1 MIVEFPPSLGNASPI
16 RPCDWLETGDLLL
29 GVPDTLLPLHST
41 LRERRSR
48 KSTSGF
54 QIGREFLLG
63 GSQLAAC
70 LGSEPRVVRSGNSK
84 RPEVRHDKA
93 LDMLIQERKR
103 NMGGARTRPA
113 GVPTMAR
120 IVLDLRPAT
129 PRAAH
134 RVPARLA
141 PNQTSQQRRCS
152 ICASR
157 PSATLRLSGLPLLLS
172 NKRRMRLKV
181 DVGPL
186 TELPE
191 VHTVL
196 HHLPHA
202 ARSHSEPVRDLDHG
216 CVDRKVTERLD
227 NKLGVRVRNQTPGVG
242 ITRIPFGC
250 LPGFPDAPLGSG
262 LHLLLERFGS
272 LLALVAV
279 DRREQ
284 VAMQPASRG
293 GGVDAFTDRED
304 LASGVLDAF
313 PRFEQHTHVTAHA
326 GQVRDHKAVVGAV
339 LDTEDG
345 FVQGGSLLE
354 GQPAAHVKLR
364 RKQMDC
370 VTARC
375 DGVLDGLCLVG
386 NGAEAVAF
394 GVAPSDV
401 RDSQN
406 PDPVHGT
413 GSYRANATPGTRER
427 VSLVRWENG

>member
-1 MIVEFPPSLGNASPI
+1 MIVEFPPSLGNAAPISP
-16 RPCDWLETGDLLL
+16 CGWLETGDLLL
-29 GVPDTLLPLHST
+29 SVPDTLLPLHST

-54 QIGREFLLG
+54 QVRRELLLG
-63 GSQLAAC
+63 GSQLGTC

-84 RPEVRHDKA
+84 LPEVRHDKA

-103 NMGGARTRPA
+103 NMRGARTRPA
-113 GVPTMAR
+113 GVPTVAR
-120 IVLDLRPAT
+120 VVLGLRPTT

-134 RVPARLA
+134 GVPARLA
-141 PNQTSQQRRCS
+141 PDQASQQGRRS
-152 ICASR
+152 VGPRGSSTT
-157 PSATLRLSGLPLLLS
+157 PRLSGLPLLLS

-181 DVGPL
+181 DVRPL
-186 TELPE
+186 TELTE

-202 ARSHSEPVRDLDHG
+202 ACGHAEPVCDLDHG
-216 CVDRKVTERLD
+216 CADSKVTERLH
-227 NKLGVRVRNQTPGVG
+227 NKLGVRVRNQSAGVG
-242 ITRIPFGC
+242 ITGIPFGG
-250 LPGFPDAPLGSG
+250 LPRFPDSPLGSG
-262 LHLLLERFGS
+262 LHLLLERLGG

-279 DRREQ
+279 DRGQQ

-354 GQPAAHVKLR
+354 GQPAAYVKLR

-386 NGAEAVAF
+386 DGAEAVAF

>member
-16 RPCDWLETGDLLL
+16 SPCDRLETGDLLL
-29 GVPDTLLPLHST
+29 SVPDTLLPLHST

-54 QIGREFLLG
+54 KVRREFLLG
-63 GSQLAAC
+63 SSQLGPR
-70 LGSEPRVVRSGNSK
+70 LSSEPRVVRSSNSK
-84 RPEVRHDKA
+84 LPEVRHDQA
-93 LDMLIQERKR
+93 LDMLVQERQR
-103 NMGGARTRPA
+103 NMGGTRTRPA
-113 GVPTMAR
+113 GVPAVAR
-120 IVLDLRPAT
+120 VVLGLRPAT

-134 RVPARLA
+134 GMTAGLA
-141 PNQTSQQRRCS
+141 PDQASQQS
-152 ICASR
+152 GR
-157 PSATLRLSGLPLLLS
+157 PVRPCGSSTPLRLSGLPFLFGY
-172 NKRRMRLKV
+172 KRRMRLKV

-196 HHLPHA
+196 HHLSHPA
-202 ARSHSEPVRDLDHG
+202 CGHSEPVGDLDHG

-227 NKLGVRVRNQTPGVG
+227 NKLGVRVGNQTARVG
-242 ITRIPFGC
+242 ITGIPFGC
-250 LPGFPDAPLGSG
+250 LPGLPDAPLGSRP
-262 LHLLLERFGS
+262 HLLLERLGC

-279 DRREQ
+279 DRGQE
-284 VAMQPASRG
+284 VAVQPAGRG
-293 GGVDAFTDRED
+293 GGVDAFTYRQD

-313 PRFEQHTHVTAHA
+313 PRFEEHTHVTAHA
-326 GQVRDHKAVVGAV
+326 GQVRDHEAVVGAV

-354 GQPAAHVKLR
+354 GQPAAYVKLR

-370 VTARC
+370 VTASR

-386 NGAEAVAF
+386 DGAEAVAF
-394 GVAPSDV
+394 GVTPSDV